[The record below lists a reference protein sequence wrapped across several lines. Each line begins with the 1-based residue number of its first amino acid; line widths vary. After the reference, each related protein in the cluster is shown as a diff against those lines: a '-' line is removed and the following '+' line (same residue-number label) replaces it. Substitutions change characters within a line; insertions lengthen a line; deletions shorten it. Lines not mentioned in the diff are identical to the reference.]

1 MVMSSASRHSS
12 ELQARRIVL
21 LGPPGAGKG
30 TQAELLAR
38 ELAVPHIAAGDLLR
52 AEVQRESPLGQEAQ
66 GYMDRGELVPHEL
79 VVRIVGARL
88 AEVGEQGFILDGFPR
103 NLAQAEA
110 LEQLVQI
117 ERVIHLVLSREQVI
131 ERLSA
136 RLVCSGCGQN
146 YQTASQPLAQEERC
160 QHCGGELVRRSDDRP
175 EVVAKRY
182 DEQYNNQI
190 EALLQFYLELGE
202 RRGLAL
208 LCTVSGEGPVEQ
220 VRRRLL
226 AALG

>member
-1 MVMSSASRHSS
+1 MVMSSASQHGS
-12 ELQARRIVL
+12 ELKARRIVL

-30 TQAELLAR
+30 TQAELLAQ

-52 AEVQRESPLGQEAQ
+52 AEVQRGGPLGQEAQ

-88 AEVGEQGFILDGFPR
+88 AEVGQQGFILDGFPR

-110 LEQLVQI
+110 LEQLVQV
-117 ERVIHLVLSREQVI
+117 ERVIHLVLSREEVI
-131 ERLSA
+131 QRLSA
-136 RLVCSGCGQN
+136 RLVCAGCGQN
-146 YQTASQPLAQEERC
+146 YQHLLQEGHC
-160 QHCGGELVRRSDDRP
+160 QRCGGELVRRSDDRP

-190 EALLQFYLELGE
+190 EALLHFYRELGK
-202 RRGLAL
+202 RGGAAL
-208 LCTVSGEGPVEQ
+208 LRTVSGEGSVEQ

-226 AALG
+226 EALR

>member
-1 MVMSSASRHSS
+1 MVMSSASQHGS
-12 ELQARRIVL
+12 ELKARRIVL

-30 TQAELLAR
+30 TQAELLAQ

-52 AEVQRESPLGQEAQ
+52 AEVQRGGPLGQEAQ

-88 AEVGEQGFILDGFPR
+88 AEVGRQGFILDGFPR
-103 NLAQAEA
+103 DLAQAEA
-110 LEQLVQI
+110 LEQLVQV
-117 ERVIHLVLSREQVI
+117 ERVIHLVLSREEVI
-131 ERLSA
+131 RRLSA
-136 RLVCSGCGQN
+136 RLVCAGCGQN
-146 YQTASQPLAQEERC
+146 YQHLLQEGRC
-160 QHCGGELVRRSDDRP
+160 QRCGGELVRRSDDRP

-190 EALLQFYLELGE
+190 EALLHFYRELGE

-208 LCTVSGEGPVEQ
+208 LRTVSGEGSVET

-226 AALG
+226 EALG